1 MKKLALAMSIA
12 CAGALAFADNPQWN
26 TPSWFTGIGTT
37 ATGLDALGATN
48 GSWAFPD
55 DNAGV
60 DFDTDSTAIVFELDD
75 GVESVFTVGDAKASE
90 KTAQKIVVNGVFVP
104 CSESD
109 LTTGAKMNEAGAQ
122 LGFAVVTATESD
134 ATVYKYYAWVGGTDG
149 DAPINDWVEVGT
161 CTDTSAAT
169 ELTITISYWG
179 GSPKATFSA
188 VNGENDAVTL
198 ADQEL
203 TSTAA
208 TANRVSSV
216 ACTGS
221 GTLSALSGE
230 TAVAVASVG
239 DVAYGT
245 VADAI
250 AAATDGATVTLLAN
264 PDGDVTISAE
274 STVKID
280 DNGKTASIINNGT
293 MNIVVT
299 DSSSETGVKSD
310 TYTYPVTASGD
321 GKIEVVLNDDSKEA
335 AVVKGDKEIVV
346 TVQTAK
352 SVLEAITIEGATLKS
367 DISKLRTFLAA
378 NCSESYTAANT
389 TSDDIAT
396 ELKATGGNKLT
407 KWQSYALGISP
418 STSIAASYATD
429 DATDAVTIALAL
441 SAEETISPSGDFT
454 ISYDVY
460 SGDTKKKSS
469 ESPSAIKVPLETGR
483 YSVKV
488 VFTAPES

>member
-37 ATGLDALGATN
+37 ATGLDALGASN
-48 GSWAFPD
+48 GSWEFPD

-75 GVESVFTVGDAKASE
+75 GVESVFTVGDAKATE

-134 ATVYKYYAWVGGTDG
+134 ATVYKYYAWVGGING
-149 DAPINDWVEVGT
+149 DAPINDWVAVGT

-188 VNGENDAVTL
+188 VNGANDAVTL
-198 ADQEL
+198 ADQAL

-250 AAATDGATVTLLAN
+250 AAATEGATVTLLAD
-264 PDGDVTISAE
+264 PDGEVTISKD
-274 STVKID
+274 SSVTID

-299 DSSSETGVKSD
+299 DSSSKTGVKSD

-321 GKIEVVLNDDSKEA
+321 GKIVVALNDDSKEA
-335 AVVKGDKEIVV
+335 TYTKENDKIVV
-346 TVQTAK
+346 TVQTK
-352 SVLEAITIEGATLKS
+352 QSVLEAITVDGATLKS

-389 TSDDIAT
+389 TADAIAT
-396 ELKATGGNKLT
+396 ELKKTGDNKLT

-441 SAEETISPSGDFT
+441 SAEETITPSGDFDIT
-454 ISYDVY
+454 YDVY
-460 SGDTKKKSS
+460 NGTAKKQSS
-469 ESPSAIKVPLETGR
+469 TSSSAIKVPLETGR

>member
-37 ATGLDALGATN
+37 ATGLDALDATN

-60 DFDTDSTAIVFELDD
+60 DFDTGSTAIVFELDD
-75 GVESVFTVGDAKASE
+75 GVESVFSVGDAKATE

-122 LGFAVVTATESD
+122 LGFAVVTTTESE
-134 ATVYKYYAWVGGTDG
+134 ATVYKYYAWVGGTNG
-149 DAPINDWVEVGT
+149 DAPINDWVAVGT

-169 ELTITISYWG
+169 VLTITISYWG

-198 ADQEL
+198 TDQTL

-221 GTLSALSGE
+221 GTLSSLSGE

-250 AAATDGATVTLLAN
+250 AAATEGATVTLLAD
-264 PDGDVTISAE
+264 PDGEVTISEE
-274 STVKID
+274 SSVTID
-280 DNGKTASIINNGT
+280 DNGKKVSIINNGT

-299 DSSSETGVKSD
+299 DSTSESGVKSD

-321 GKIEVVLNDDSKEA
+321 GEIVVALNDDSKEA
-335 AVVKGDKEIVV
+335 TVTKNENEIVV
-346 TVQTAK
+346 TVQTK
-352 SVLEAITIEGATLKS
+352 QSVLEAITIEGATLKS

-389 TSDDIAT
+389 TSDAIAT
-396 ELKATGGNKLT
+396 ELEKTGDNKLT

-418 STSIAASYATD
+418 STTLAASYATD

-441 SAEETISPSGDFT
+441 SADETITPSGDFDIT
-454 ISYDVY
+454 YDVY
-460 SGDTKKKSS
+460 NGTAKKQSS
-469 ESPSAIKVPLETGR
+469 TSSSAIKVPLETGR

>member
-37 ATGLDALGATN
+37 ATGLDALDATN
-48 GSWAFPD
+48 GSWKFPD

-75 GVESVFTVGDAKASE
+75 GVESVFSVGDAKATE

-122 LGFAVVTATESD
+122 LGFAVVTTTESE

-149 DAPINDWVEVGT
+149 DAAINNWVEVGE

-198 ADQEL
+198 ADQAL

-250 AAATDGATVTLLAN
+250 AAATEGATVTLLAD
-264 PDGDVTISAE
+264 PDGEVTISKD
-274 STVKID
+274 SSVTID

-299 DSSSETGVKSD
+299 DSSSKTGVKSD
-310 TYTYPVTASGD
+310 TYTYPVTASGN
-321 GKIEVVLNDDSKEA
+321 GEIVVALNDDSKEA
-335 AVVKGDKEIVV
+335 TVTKNENEIVV
-346 TVQTAK
+346 TVQTK
-352 SVLEAITIEGATLKS
+352 QSVLEAITVEGATLKS

-389 TSDDIAT
+389 TSDAIAT
-396 ELKATGGNKLT
+396 ELKKTGDNKLT

-418 STSIAASYATD
+418 STTLAASYATD

-441 SAEETISPSGDFT
+441 SADETITPSGDFT

-460 SGDTKKKSS
+460 NGTAKKLSS
-469 ESPSAIKVPLETGR
+469 DSASAIKVPLETGR